1 MNLQQFC
8 EGIDLAAEAQQL
20 VYERVMAQQE
30 YRAYKEHFYKDNA
43 AFLTEVKQ
51 REDDRQL
58 LLYLFIR
65 FAVDAHEAYRV
76 RGIDD
81 AIYYDTFSDIQIWC
95 LACKQNHDE
104 YGIEQ
109 FNWLKEHVQLR
120 LFRLGRLQF
129 QPYALDR
136 EVIVDGHTM
145 EHNRIVLNV
154 HIPAGEPL
162 RPGDVEESF
171 VRAIS
176 FFRGIA
182 PVFICQS
189 WLLYPQL
196 HEILDADS
204 NILHFQ
210 KQFEIYHVDDESRQA
225 EERIFTR
232 ISEDPNDYAEGS
244 SLQRSAKAYLLE
256 GHKLGSGYG
265 IRIASQQ

>member
-1 MNLQQFC
+1 MNLKQFC
-8 EGIDLAAEAQQL
+8 EGIGLAAEAQEL
-20 VYERVMAQQE
+20 VYERVMTESE
-30 YRAYKEHFYKDNA
+30 YQSYREHFYKDNS
-43 AFLTEVKQ
+43 AFLTAVKQ
-51 REDDRQL
+51 EDGYRQL
-58 LLYLFIR
+58 LLYLFVR
-65 FAVDAHEAYRV
+65 FAVDVHEAYRV

-95 LACKQNHDE
+95 LVCKQEHGE
-104 YGIEQ
+104 YGLEQ

-136 EVIVDGHTM
+136 EVIVKGHII
-145 EHNRIVLNV
+145 EQNRIVLNV
-154 HIPAGEPL
+154 HIPPGEPL
-162 RPGDVEESF
+162 RPGNVEESF
-171 VRAIS
+171 GRAAS

-196 HEILDADS
+196 HQILNADS

-210 KQFEIYHVDDESRQA
+210 KQFEIYHVDEESRQA
-225 EERIFTR
+225 EERIFGR
-232 ISEDPNDYAEGS
+232 ISEDPHDYMGES
-244 SLQRSAKAYLLE
+244 SLQRSAKAYLFQ

-265 IRIASQQ
+265 IRIASQ